1 MKKGKKL
8 PMMAAVLAVIIAVV
22 LGYFLYSAQPF
33 ETLEADEIA
42 EIRVYAIPPDA
53 EVVLSETEIENA
65 VSLLQDLK
73 VSKPGYGMFAIG
85 LGGQTVKITVQ
96 MTDRTAV
103 EISNIGNVII
113 TIDNKS
119 YRADYATAEA
129 INQFANKVLNTGF

>member
-1 MKKGKKL
+1 MKKGKML
-8 PMMAAVLAVIIAVV
+8 LLLAALLAAV
-22 LGYFLYSAQPF
+22 LGYFLYSAEPLAAL
-33 ETLEADEIA
+33 ETDEIA

-53 EVVLSETEIENA
+53 EVVLDEAEVENA
-65 VSLLQDLK
+65 VSLLQNLK
-73 VSKPGYGMFAIG
+73 VSRPGYGMLAMG

-96 MTDRTAV
+96 MTDGSSV